1 MNTHLLKRSA
11 YYNEIQISMRKS
23 LRFISNL
30 TWNEMQENQLIILLQ
45 NPQSEKHW
53 LVPGELQIKQ
63 QQKKKQ

>member
-1 MNTHLLKRSA
+1 
-11 YYNEIQISMRKS
+11 
-23 LRFISNL
+23 
-30 TWNEMQENQLIILLQ
+30 MQENQLIILLQ